1 MNPVKRLLVLLFVSL
16 AFAGGAFFTYLA
28 FVAGPPQPSFATV
41 LPQPKALPDISLV
54 DDAGKPFTLESLR
67 GEWHLLFFG
76 FTHCPDICPA
86 TLQQLAIASRHVTES
101 GGRFPQVVLVS
112 VDPERD
118 TPDVLA
124 AYVRNFGDNVRGVT
138 GDLDRIRALTSALG
152 IYFAKAEVTDSGY
165 NVDHSAAV
173 LVIDDDARWRAVF
186 SAPQDV
192 ERFVHD
198 IPILTG
204 AT

>member
-1 MNPVKRLLVLLFVSL
+1 MNPAKRLLVLLFVSL

-28 FVAGPPQPSFATV
+28 FVAVPSKPSFATV
-41 LPQPKALPDISLV
+41 LPEPMALPDIALI
-54 DDAGKPFTLESLR
+54 DDAGKPFTRESLR

-86 TLQQLAIASRHVTES
+86 TLQQLAIASRRVTEA
-101 GGRFPQVVLVS
+101 GGKFPQVILVS

-138 GDLDRIRALTSALG
+138 GDLDSVRALTSALG
-152 IYFAKAEVTDSGY
+152 IYFAKSEVTDTGY

-173 LVIDDDARWRAVF
+173 LVIDDDANWRALF

-192 ERFVHD
+192 ERLVHD

-204 AT
+204 AS